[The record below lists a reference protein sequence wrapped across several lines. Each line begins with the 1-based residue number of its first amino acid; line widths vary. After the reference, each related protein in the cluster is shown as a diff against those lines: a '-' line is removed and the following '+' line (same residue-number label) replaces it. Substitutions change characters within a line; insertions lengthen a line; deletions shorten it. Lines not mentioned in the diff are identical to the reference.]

1 MKTKISII
9 ALAMIAFI
17 GTATAQNNS
26 GKNSESKDAKRSSC
40 YVDANKNGV
49 CDKFEDKTC
58 KTGDGTG
65 LMKHKEGEG
74 KHMRNAQG
82 KNVRNSECKTH
93 KSGEGKHIHKGEGK
107 HIQKGEG
114 KHPRNGEGKHLNGQ
128 DTLRKGR
135 GVENGTCD
143 GSCTSCNKNG
153 EPTKDAPRKHLN
165 GDKGQNK
172 TKK

>member
-1 MKTKISII
+1 MKTKISIL

-74 KHMRNAQG
+74 KHMRNADG
-82 KNVRNSECKTH
+82 KHMRNT
-93 KSGEGKHIHKGEGK
+93 EGKHIHKGEGK
-107 HIQKGEG
+107 HIHKGEG
-114 KHPRNGEGKHLNGQ
+114 KRPRNGEGKHLNGQ

-143 GSCTSCNKNG
+143 GSCTSCNLHG

>member
-1 MKTKISII
+1 MKTKISIL

-26 GKNSESKDAKRSSC
+26 GKNSESKDVKRSSC

-65 LMKHKEGEG
+65 LMKH
-74 KHMRNAQG
+74 MRN
-82 KNVRNSECKTH
+82 T
-93 KSGEGKHIHKGEGK
+93 EGKHIHKGEGK
-107 HIQKGEG
+107 HIHKGEG
-114 KHPRNGEGKHLNGQ
+114 KRPRNGEGKHLNGQ

-143 GSCTSCNKNG
+143 GSCTSCNLHG